1 MTKTRAR
8 IATAVTPPASRY
20 VRDGDGVL
28 DGMAI
33 RPGVSKASLPLFGED
48 LWDVTSAVFRETPGG
63 VIAASISPSSLIPC
77 SVSQPRNT
85 FTLVCT
91 SPRVVRGRVSL
102 RRPCGPCSTVCAVS

>member
-1 MTKTRAR
+1 MTKARAR

-28 DGMAI
+28 DGLAI

-48 LWDVTSAVFRETPGG
+48 LWDVTSAVFREN
-63 VIAASISPSSLIPC
+63 ARRCHC
-77 SVSQPRNT
+77 SVDFSQLDDPVQQLQPRNI
-85 FTLVCT
+85 FTPACT

-102 RRPCGPCSTVCAVS
+102 RPPCEPCSTVCAVS